1 MAKSVTTHIEKAKKL
16 KALGLIDYDLRKKL
30 TRGQKWWISTLY
42 NRTAEVIRH
51 PEKFEPVKAKDKK
64 ERSVLRADYVGSK
77 DKYFVPK
84 GQYDSVKIV
93 RGSKGADP
101 TKDPAAFFAELFNA
115 PFITREAENKI
126 EFHFLIPGLELDS
139 AIHQAM
145 EKAGNLQTPGWVWT
159 FAFRGSNPFHKVRAS
174 LSGASNYLQQM
185 LSGRHLKT
193 ETQQQTNDLISG
205 LVLIARRLDTSH
217 VVPIKRTQKG
227 GRP

>member
-1 MAKSVTTHIEKAKKL
+1 MAKSVITHTEKAKKL

-42 NRTAEVIRH
+42 NKTAEVIKH
-51 PEKFEPVKAKDKK
+51 PEKFEPIKSKDSK
-64 ERSVLRADYVGSK
+64 ERKVLRADYPGANGK
-77 DKYFVPK
+77 FFVPK
-84 GQYDSVKIV
+84 GDYANVRIV

-101 TKDPAAFFAELFNA
+101 ETDPAAFFSELFNA
-115 PFITREAENKI
+115 PFITRTAENKI
-126 EFHFLIPGLELDS
+126 EFHFLIPGLELDD
-139 AIHQAM
+139 AIQKAM
-145 EKAGNLQTPGWVWT
+145 ARVGNLQTPGWVWT
-159 FAFRGSNPFHKVRAS
+159 FAFKGSNPFHRVRAS

-185 LSGRHLKT
+185 LSGRHLKA
-193 ETQQQTNDLISG
+193 ENPQQVNDLISG